1 VTSCIQRVAAKHFA
15 TTLKNQKQ
23 PHAMTLHVEFPRRT
37 EIGLATFKVK
47 DVKLGRQI
55 STIHITLS
63 QHGQEE
69 VLAYITH
76 SNLNTQEGV
85 TFPTDWRMEP
95 KQLPA
100 NLHKFDTNDDPNW
113 AERTEMPFA
122 SFRKASSQVRFF
134 FPRDGQPGKSIID
147 QWICLRNGSKFTNES
162 LGYVADM
169 FPQVVEGYR
178 DDEDPYGVA
187 GSKGA
192 GSKPAGARYWYP
204 TVVLNLDV
212 KKALPDEGT
221 RWLFCR
227 TRAKQIHKG
236 RLDLEII
243 IMDEV
248 GEIVA
253 LSHHVALVLSAARN
267 LAVRKRESSDSK
279 M

>member
-1 VTSCIQRVAAKHFA
+1 VTSCLQRVAAKHFA
-15 TTLKNQKQ
+15 TTLKSQKQ

-37 EIGLATFKVK
+37 EIGTATFKVK

-63 QHGQEE
+63 QRGQEE

-76 SNLNTQEGV
+76 SNLNAQDGV
-85 TFPTDWRMEP
+85 TFPTDWRLEP
-95 KQLPA
+95 RQLPA
-100 NLHKFDTNDDPNW
+100 NLNVFDADKDQNW
-113 AERTEMPFA
+113 AERTDMPFA

-134 FPRDGQPGKSIID
+134 FPRHGQPGKSIID
-147 QWICLRNGSKFTNES
+147 QWICFRDGSNFTNET

-169 FPQVVEGYR
+169 FPQVVESYR
-178 DDEDPYGVA
+178 DDEDPYALPNSKEA
-187 GSKGA
+187 GK
-192 GSKPAGARYWYP
+192 KPVGARYWYP

-212 KKALPDEGT
+212 KKALPDGGSK
-221 RWLFCR
+221 WLFCR

-248 GEIVA
+248 GEVVA

-267 LAVRKRESSDSK
+267 LAARKREGSDSK
-279 M
+279 I